1 MKINLNLLKSRR
13 KPGRRLL
20 LVGAFLLATA
30 EVFAAGRAGDYP
42 PSEVNVHDLASLQR
56 GAKLFVNYCAGC
68 HSMDFMRYSRLAQDL
83 ELSEEMVMSNLVFGD
98 KKIGDTMSNAMTKA
112 QGEAW
117 FGKAPPDLSVTGRS
131 RGPDWIHAYLM
142 SYYRQEDGTWNNTVL
157 ENSAMPHVTWDL
169 QGVQEPVFE
178 MQMVNGE
185 EQEVIAGFEVV
196 EAGAMNP
203 EEYKEAMRDLT
214 AFLTYSAEP
223 AVLQRKSIGVW
234 VMAFLAVFALI
245 AYLLKAEYWRDV
257 H

>member
-1 MKINLNLLKSRR
+1 MKRNQNNKNLRPALWA
-13 KPGRRLL
+13 GALL
-20 LVGAFLLATA
+20 LAAA
-30 EVFAAGRAGDYP
+30 EVFAAGRAGDFP
-42 PSEVNVHDLASLQR
+42 PSEVNVNDLASLQR

-68 HSMDFMRYSRLAQDL
+68 HSMEFVRYSRLAEDL

-98 KKIGDTMSNAMTKA
+98 KKIGDTMTNAMTKK
-112 QGEAW
+112 QGEEW

-131 RGPDWIHAYLM
+131 RGPDWIHAYLL
-142 SYYRQEDGTWNNTVL
+142 SYYRQEDGSWNNTVL

-169 QGVQEPVFE
+169 QGIQEPVYE
-178 MQMVNGE
+178 MQTVDGAQKQVMTGL
-185 EQEVIAGFEVV
+185 EVV
-196 EAGAMNP
+196 EAGTMSP
-203 EEYKEAMRDLT
+203 EEYKVAMRDLT

-223 AVLQRKSIGVW
+223 AVLKRKSIGVW

>member
-1 MKINLNLLKSRR
+1 MKKTNKKLSR
-13 KPGRRLL
+13 PVLW
-20 LVGAFLLATA
+20 GAVFLLTA
-30 EVFAAGRAGDYP
+30 VEALAAGRAGDFP
-42 PSEVNVHDLASLQR
+42 QSEVNVHDLASLQR
-56 GAKLFVNYCAGC
+56 GAKLFVNYCSGC
-68 HSMDFMRYSRLAQDL
+68 HSMDFVRYSRLAEDL
-83 ELSEEMVMSNLVFGD
+83 ELSEDMVMSNLVFGD

-169 QGVQEPVFE
+169 QGIQEPVYE
-178 MQMVNGE
+178 TQTVNGE
-185 EQEVIAGFEVV
+185 PQEVITGFEVV
-196 EAGAMNP
+196 QAGLMSP
-203 EEYKEAMRDLT
+203 EEYKVAMRDLT

-223 AVLQRKSIGVW
+223 AVLQRKNIGVW

>member
-1 MKINLNLLKSRR
+1 MKTNNKRMARPVLWA
-13 KPGRRLL
+13 GALL
-20 LVGAFLLATA
+20 LAAA
-30 EVFAAGRAGDYP
+30 EVFAAGRAGDFP

-68 HSMDFMRYSRLAQDL
+68 HSMEFVRYSRLAEDL

-98 KKIGDTMSNAMTKA
+98 KKIGDTLSNAMTKQ

-131 RGPDWIHAYLM
+131 RGADWIHAYLL
-142 SYYRQEDGTWNNTVL
+142 SYYRQEDGTWNNAVL

-169 QGVQEPVFE
+169 QGIQEPVYE
-178 MQMVNGE
+178 MQTVNGN
-185 EQEVIAGFEVV
+185 EQEVLAGFEIV
-196 EAGAMNP
+196 EAGAMSP
-203 EEYKEAMRDLT
+203 EEYKVAMRDLT

-223 AVLQRKSIGVW
+223 AVLQRKNIGVW

>member
-1 MKINLNLLKSRR
+1 MKKTNKKLSR
-13 KPGRRLL
+13 
-20 LVGAFLLATA
+20 LVLWGAVFLLTA
-30 EVFAAGRAGDYP
+30 VEALAAGRAGDFP
-42 PSEVNVHDLASLQR
+42 QSEVNVHDLASLQR
-56 GAKLFVNYCAGC
+56 GAKLFVNYCSGC
-68 HSMDFMRYSRLAQDL
+68 HSMDFVRYSRLAEDL
-83 ELSEEMVMSNLVFGD
+83 ELSEDMVMSNLVFGD

-169 QGVQEPVFE
+169 QGIQEPVYE
-178 MQMVNGE
+178 TQTVNGE
-185 EQEVIAGFEVV
+185 PQELITGLEVV
-196 EAGAMNP
+196 QAGLMSP
-203 EEYKEAMRDLT
+203 EEYKVALRDMT

-223 AVLQRKSIGVW
+223 AVLHLKNIRVW
-234 VMAFLAVFALI
+234 VMAVLAVFALI
-245 AYLLKAEYWRDV
+245 AYLLKAEYCRDG